1 MSSFLEYAQ
10 DRLKVCGPITVKS
23 MFGGYGVYSGN
34 HIFGMIINDLLYF
47 KVGPGNQA
55 EYEAASMSPF
65 TYEGKNGKPI
75 RMSYWQVPEEI
86 LEDDEDLRY
95 WFRKAMAEAAK
106 AASPKKKVPVKKSAP
121 KKKGIVAKK
130 KLPAKKKK
138 AAKKKVAAKKKSVKK
153 R

>member
-10 DRLKVCGPITVKS
+10 DRLKVCGPITVKA

-34 HIFGMIINDLLYF
+34 RIFGMIVNDLLYF

-65 TYEGKNGKPI
+65 TYDGKNGKPV

-86 LEDDEDLRY
+86 LEDDEDLRF

-106 AASPKKKVPVKKSAP
+106 AAAPKKKVPIKKSPP
-121 KKKGIVAKK
+121 KKKGIAKK

-138 AAKKKVAAKKKSVKK
+138 VAKKKIVAKKKSAKK

>member
-34 HIFGMIINDLLYF
+34 RIFGMIINDLLYF

-106 AASPKKKVPVKKSAP
+106 AASPKKKVSVKKSAP
-121 KKKGIVAKK
+121 KKKTVVKK
-130 KLPAKKKK
+130 KLPAKKKT
-138 AAKKKVAAKKKSVKK
+138 AAKKKIATKKKSVKK